1 MSEPSPDDHA
11 LARQLATDAG
21 KLLLDFRN
29 DWFARGGNS
38 WTLRDEGDMKGHH
51 FIVDALA
58 LARPDDAVISEEG
71 YAKPSRLENSRVWIV
86 DPLDGT
92 NEYGERGRPDWAIHV
107 ALTIDGDPVCG
118 AVALPVLDVTYG
130 TDTPPVMPSNA
141 DRRLRVVSSRSRTTY
156 AAMLVAEALDADIAY
171 LGSAGAKAMAV
182 VRGDVD
188 VYAHSGGMYEWDSC
202 APAAVARAAG
212 MHVSRIDG
220 SPLVYNQRDTWMPD
234 FLVCRPELAER
245 VLRAL
250 WD

>member
-1 MSEPSPDDHA
+1 MSAPTPDDHA
-11 LARQLATDAG
+11 LARQLATDCG
-21 KLLLDFRN
+21 KLLHDFRN
-29 DWFARGGNS
+29 EWFARGNNA
-38 WTLRDEGDMKGHH
+38 WALRDEGDMRGHH
-51 FIVDALA
+51 FLVDALKI
-58 LARPDDAVISEEG
+58 ARPDDGVISEEG
-71 YAKPSRLENSRVWIV
+71 YAEPSRLIKSRVWIV

-107 ALTIDGDPVCG
+107 ALTIDGDPACG
-118 AVALPVLDVTYG
+118 AVALPVFGATYCTG
-130 TDTPPVMPSNA
+130 EPTVVPPVG

-156 AAMLVAEALDADIAY
+156 AAMLVSEALDADIAY

-182 VRGDVD
+182 VRGEVD

-212 MHVSRIDG
+212 LHVSRIDG

-234 FLVCRPELAER
+234 FLVCRPELADR
-245 VLRAL
+245 VLAAL

>member
-21 KLLLDFRN
+21 KLLLEFRN

-51 FIVDALA
+51 FLVDALA

-71 YAKPSRLENSRVWIV
+71 YAKPSRLTKSRVWIV

-130 TDTPPVMPSNA
+130 TDVPAVVPSNA
-141 DRRLRVVSSRSRTTY
+141 HRRLRVVSSRSRTTY
-156 AAMLVAEALDADIAY
+156 AAMLVSEALDAEITY

-182 VRGDVD
+182 VRGEVD

-220 SPLVYNQRDTWMPD
+220 SPLVYNQQDTWMPD

-245 VLRAL
+245 VLSAL